1 MYRVAEKVIFQKQS
15 KTGWYQSGIKQLV
28 SNEDVMDEN
37 YFKMGKKK
45 WVGSSSDTDVRH
57 PITTHSQDAI

>member
-37 YFKMGKKK
+37 YFKMGKKNG
-45 WVGSSSDTDVRH
+45 WGALVIRM
-57 PITTHSQDAI
+57 